1 MEDLSTFTFNKKIFN
16 VVTHTHTHISGVT
29 LNNITPL
36 NIFQLNVNFDKS
48 TIRLHYLRII
58 FILARFQ
65 GDKD

>member
-1 MEDLSTFTFNKKIFN
+1 MMIYRNSHLI
-16 VVTHTHTHISGVT
+16 ISGVT

-36 NIFQLNVNFDKS
+36 NIFQLNVNFDKF